1 MKSSLLILSLFCI
14 SLLSDAASVKSA
26 SELIELFK
34 NPSGSVL
41 NFPIEILADLDF
53 SQSGLTLPLGAG
65 PADTCVPYSGVVR
78 GNGHTVRGLVMK
90 NSQTVGYSHAGL
102 FCSLKD
108 ATVDN
113 LVFDSSCSFDGSFA
127 GSLSPI
133 IAGSVSVVN
142 VINQAAIS
150 GYEGVG
156 GFVGRIMDMNN
167 GGTVSFDGCT
177 NKGGVTGNGYV
188 GGFIGRVPENTGI
201 RLVFS
206 NSNNHGDI
214 TAKHYGSGGFVGHT
228 YDSTSTVM
236 NMSKCTNNG
245 HIHGEYYVGGFV
257 GYFTWGKTKTSTLVL
272 SECTNNGIVTGDH
285 ILGGFVGKTLNINVD
300 ISRSTNNGVVKNSAE
315 NYVGGF
321 IGYVDSA
328 SSIKISNSTNNGDVL
343 CVGSYAAGF
352 VGYVSAYSYKNNSLT
367 ILNSVNTATA
377 SVKKGM
383 ACGFTCVSPDYS
395 SEVTSNVFNSINRGI
410 VSASDYSYGITN
422 IVTKATNVV
431 SIGGMTFSSESNTFW
446 GNSTK
451 AEWFYGLKGKCL
463 NCPADTT
470 LIRFNSLTNAYEAVE
485 NGRRVDT
492 LLNTVAKF
500 EQYGMVWTRNL
511 DLVDA

>member
-1 MKSSLLILSLFCI
+1 MG
-14 SLLSDAASVKSA
+14 D
-26 SELIELFK
+26 
-34 NPSGSVL
+34 
-41 NFPIEILADLDF
+41 
-53 SQSGLTLPLGAG
+53 
-65 PADTCVPYSGVVR
+65 
-78 GNGHTVRGLVMK
+78 
-90 NSQTVGYSHAGL
+90 SHAGL

-113 LVFDSSCSFDGSFA
+113 LVFDSSCSFDGTFA

-188 GGFIGRVPENTGI
+188 GGFVGRVPENTGI
-201 RLVFS
+201 HLVFS
-206 NSNNHGDI
+206 NSNNNGDI

-228 YDSTSTVM
+228 YDSTSTVI
-236 NMSKCTNNG
+236 NMSK
-245 HIHGEYYVGGFV
+245 
-257 GYFTWGKTKTSTLVL
+257 
-272 SECTNNGIVTGDH
+272 CTNNGIVTGDR

-328 SSIKISNSTNNGDVL
+328 SGIKISNSTNSGDVL
-343 CVGSYAAGF
+343 CEGSYAAGF
-352 VGYVSAYSYKNNSLT
+352 VGYVSAYSYQNISLT

-377 SVKKGM
+377 SAKKGM
-383 ACGFTCVSPDYS
+383 ACGFICISPDYS
-395 SEVTSNVFNSINRGI
+395 SKVTSNVFNSINRGI